1 MTASAARV
9 AVIHYSATG
18 NVYQLALALAEGAA
32 SGGAEVRLRRVEEL
46 APPEAID
53 NNRRWRHHADVVAPT
68 VAIAELAD
76 LEWAEGIALGS
87 PTRIGLPSAQL
98 KQFLDQTGGLWAAGA
113 LADKVVTAFTSAS
126 TGHGGVESTIL
137 AMLNTAYH
145 WGSLVMPVGYTDP
158 SITALGNPYG
168 TSFISRKGSTPDEVE
183 LAAARAQGHRLA
195 VIAATLRHGRSVR
208 EPG

>member
-18 NVYQLALALAEGAA
+18 NVYQLARALAEGAA
-32 SGGAEVRLRRVEEL
+32 DGGAEVRLRRVEEL

-68 VAIAELAD
+68 VAVAEIAD
-76 LEWAEGIALGS
+76 LEWADGIALGS
-87 PTRIGLPSAQL
+87 PTRFGLPSAQL
-98 KQFLDQTGGLWAAGA
+98 KQFLDQTGGLWAAGV

-158 SITALGNPYG
+158 SIAALGNPYG
-168 TSFISRKGSTPDEVE
+168 ASFISRKGSTPDEVE
-183 LAAARAQGHRLA
+183 LAAARAQGRRLA
-195 VIAATLRHGRSVR
+195 VIAAVLRGGQSVR
-208 EPG
+208 ERG

>member
-1 MTASAARV
+1 MAVAAARV

-46 APPEAID
+46 APREAID
-53 NNRRWRHHADVVAPT
+53 SNRRWRHHADDVAPA
-68 VAIAELAD
+68 VAVAELAD
-76 LEWAEGIALGS
+76 LEWADGIALGS
-87 PTRIGLPSAQL
+87 PTRFGLPSAQL

-145 WGSLVMPVGYTDP
+145 WGSLVMPIGYTDP

-168 TSFISRKGSTPDEVE
+168 ASFVSRKGSAPDEVE

-195 VIAATLRHGRSVR
+195 VVAAALREGRSLR